1 MPEILLI
8 DDDPAQLCVRE
19 AVLRQARFSI
29 FTATTAAEAENQL
42 RDPKVSAELRL
53 IITDH
58 MLPGASGAVFVRE
71 LRRLNAKVPVI
82 VISGMVEAEEEY
94 AGLDVTFLNKPCEPE
109 QLIAQTRACIWR
121 RV

>member
-19 AVLRQARFSI
+19 AVLRQAGFSI

-42 RDPKVSAELRL
+42 RDPKVSTEPRL

-71 LRRLNAKVPVI
+71 LRRLNARVPVI

-109 QLIAQTRACIWR
+109 QLIAQTRACIQR